1 MIAMGAGD
9 VHLAEVGAPCDE
21 WDREDAVEIMRSLR
35 DADPVLR
42 EAESLYWAAHPVVR
56 LMIDLMLDR
65 SPATDVSEAAEL
77 TAAAALSR
85 RQIAVF
91 RTAGI
96 DGGMADLNLAVLD
109 WVDAQAHGQDGPEY
123 ALLVRERVDGLLD
136 ASRRGR
142 ERGRRLRQS
151 SGAPQPSRS
160 SLSAGWLLRHPT
172 DHYFRSARANST
184 DDRLVALIDA
194 QIDLLADSYQR
205 LAARQVDTHQPE
217 LVVDLEVLE
226 PVERGWT
233 EPVATTVLAS
243 QTRSVSVGD
252 RLGLRLVPDPKATSF
267 NGTLV
272 SVRGGERWLTY
283 AHRLEDRTIVPEDG
297 TRRIAA

>member
-1 MIAMGAGD
+1 MIVMGIGD
-9 VHLAEVGAPCDE
+9 LHLAEVGAPCDQ
-21 WDREDAVEIMRSLR
+21 WDREQAVEIMQSLVDADPILR
-35 DADPVLR
+35 DAEL
-42 EAESLYWAAHPVVR
+42 LYWAAHPVVR

-91 RTAGI
+91 RAAGI
-96 DGGMADLNLAVLD
+96 DGGMADLNHAVLD
-109 WVDAQAHGQDGPEY
+109 WVDAQAKRQDDPDY
-123 ALLVRERVDGLLD
+123 ALLVCERIDGLLD

-151 SGAPQPSRS
+151 SGAPQLPRS
-160 SLSAGWLLRHPT
+160 SFSPWSLLRHPT
-172 DHYFRSARANST
+172 DHYFRSARANTT
-184 DDRLVALIDA
+184 DDRLLALIDA
-194 QIDLLADSYQR
+194 QIDLLAASYQQ
-205 LAARQVDTHQPE
+205 LAVRQIDTNQAE
-217 LVVDLEVLE
+217 LVVELEVLA
-226 PVERGWT
+226 PVGHGWT

-243 QTRSVSVGD
+243 RTPSVSAGD
-252 RLGLRLVPDPKATSF
+252 RLGLRLIPDPQATSF

-283 AHRLEDRTIVPEDG
+283 ARRLHDGTIVPEDG
-297 TRRIAA
+297 TRRMAA

>member
-1 MIAMGAGD
+1 MIAMGIGD
-9 VHLAEVGAPCDE
+9 DHLAEVGAPCDE
-21 WDREDAVEIMRSLR
+21 WDREHAAGIMQSLG

-42 EAESLYWAAHPVVR
+42 DAELLSWAAHPVVR

-91 RTAGI
+91 RKTGI
-96 DGGMADLNLAVLD
+96 DGGMADLNLRVLD
-109 WVDAQAHGQDGPEY
+109 WVDAQAERQHGPEY
-123 ALLVRERVDGLLD
+123 ALLVRERVDGILD

-142 ERGRRLRQS
+142 ARGHRLRQS
-151 SGAPQPSRS
+151 SGTPQLPKS
-160 SLSAGWLLRHPT
+160 SFSAGWLLRHPT
-172 DHYFRSARANST
+172 DHYFRSARANTT
-184 DDRLVALIDA
+184 DDRLLALIDA
-194 QIDLLADSYQR
+194 QVDLLAASYQR
-205 LAARQVDTHQPE
+205 LAATQVDTHQPE
-217 LVVDLEVLE
+217 LVVELEVLA
-226 PVERGWT
+226 PVGHGWT

-243 QTRSVSVGD
+243 QTPSVSVGD
-252 RLGLRLVPDPKATSF
+252 RLGLRLIPDPKATSF

-283 AHRLEDRTIVPEDG
+283 THRLQDRTIVPEDG
-297 TRRIAA
+297 TRRISA

>member
-1 MIAMGAGD
+1 MIAMGIGD
-9 VHLAEVGAPCDE
+9 LHLAAVGAPCDE
-21 WDREDAVEIMRSLR
+21 WDREHAAEIMQSLP
-35 DADPVLR
+35 DADPALR
-42 EAESLYWAAHPVVR
+42 EAELLYWAAHPVVR

-91 RTAGI
+91 RAAGV

-109 WVDAQAHGQDGPEY
+109 WVDAQANGQDGPEY

-151 SGAPQPSRS
+151 SGAPQLPRS
-160 SLSAGWLLRHPT
+160 SFTAGWLLRHPT
-172 DHYFRSARANST
+172 DHYFRSARANT
-184 DDRLVALIDA
+184 IDDRLLALIDA

-205 LAARQVDTHQPE
+205 LAARQVDTNQPE
-217 LVVDLEVLE
+217 LVVELKVLA
-226 PVERGWT
+226 PVVHGWT

-243 QTRSVSVGD
+243 QTPSVSVGD
-252 RLGLRLVPDPKATSF
+252 RLGLRLVPDPEARSF

-283 AHRLEDRTIVPEDG
+283 AHRLQDGTIVPEDG